1 MTDIIGVIP
10 ARGGSKDI
18 PGKNIK
24 ELAGKPLI
32 AWTIEAALGS
42 TELNRVIVSTDDNN
56 IVHIAKEWGAEV
68 PFIRPENLASDTA
81 TSFAVVK
88 HAMGWLEKEEGIS
101 PEYVML
107 LQPTSPLR
115 TTEDIRGVI
124 RLREKRNAASV
135 VSVCET
141 INHPYHIKKIKDDG
155 TLENFIKNT
164 PKFSRRQELPQAF
177 TLNGAVYLNKWETL
191 KQEKKF
197 ISGGTLAYIMPQ
209 ERSIDIDTSWDFF
222 LAEQILREK
231 ISKQSK
237 F

>member
-1 MTDIIGVIP
+1 MKGIIGLIP
-10 ARGGSKDI
+10 ARGGSKGI

-42 TELNRVIVSTDDNN
+42 NELNRVIVSTDDKN

-81 TSFAVVK
+81 TSFSVVE
-88 HAMGWLEKEEGIS
+88 HTMDWLDREEDIS

-115 TTEDIRGVI
+115 TTEDISGVI
-124 RLREKRNAASV
+124 HLMQKRNAASV
-135 VSVCET
+135 VSVCEA
-141 INHPYHIKKIKDDG
+141 INHPYLIKKINDDG
-155 TLENFIKNT
+155 TLENFIKKT

-177 TLNGAVYLNKWETL
+177 TLNGAIYLHKWETL
-191 KQEKKF
+191 KQEKSF
-197 ISGGTLAYIMPQ
+197 IPPWTLAYIMPR
-209 ERSIDIDTSWDFF
+209 ERSIDIDTPWDFF
-222 LAEQILREK
+222 LAEQILRETINRK
-231 ISKQSK
+231 NKY
-237 F
+237 